1 MRVSAAGG
9 TPQTVTSLDSEK
21 GEFSHRWPEFLPG
34 GKAVIFTVG
43 TVGNWDDAQI
53 VAQWVETGQRKVLVQ
68 GGTHARYV
76 PTGHLV
82 YARAGRLMAVPFDLA
97 RLEVT
102 DAPVPIV
109 EGVMQSTQGAAQ
121 FSFSTLGSLVYVPG
135 TLQVKRTLVWVDRRG
150 TARPLVSPP
159 RPYWQPRLSPDG
171 RRLAV
176 YIEEG
181 KNDVWV
187 CDLAVGTFTRL
198 TFEANN
204 WNPLWTP
211 DGKRVTFQSTRAGA
225 ANLFWRAADGSAA
238 EERLTTS
245 PYTHYPHSWEGAGL
259 LREPSHDGIGHLGA
273 PSRWGAQATPFPP
286 NAVS

>member
-1 MRVSAAGG
+1 MLLSQSSRALCSQLKVPRSSAFPASGRSSMFQVSSRSSARWSGWIAG
-9 TPQTVTSLDSEK
+9 
-21 GEFSHRWPEFLPG
+21 
-34 GKAVIFTVG
+34 
-43 TVGNWDDAQI
+43 
-53 VAQWVETGQRKVLVQ
+53 
-68 GGTHARYV
+68 
-76 PTGHLV
+76 
-82 YARAGRLMAVPFDLA
+82 
-97 RLEVT
+97 
-102 DAPVPIV
+102 
-109 EGVMQSTQGAAQ
+109 
-121 FSFSTLGSLVYVPG
+121 
-135 TLQVKRTLVWVDRRG
+135 
-150 TARPLVSPP
+150 ARPLVSPP

-187 CDLAVGTFTRL
+187 CDLAVSTFTRL